1 MGLKWM
7 AHKIPSSEVG
17 VKINQWYTHICKFE
31 VDQAN
36 DMKRLVEEDIHEME
50 EDQDLLLYYSLMD
63 FRHQMMLQH
72 LTPVHAGNESLQAV
86 SFPKEIE
93 EAEDEM
99 TGLLGYYF
107 HFFHGMYAFT
117 QHRYIEAISYYK
129 HAEHQLILVT
139 DEIEKAEFYYKIA
152 EVYYHMK
159 QTYFSMHY
167 AKKARDI
174 YKKHQL
180 YGKRSIQCDFVMAG
194 NWIDVSQHQKA
205 LPYLE
210 KALKV
215 CEAMERKECTSYFKA
230 MALNNLG
237 TCHYSMGTYHTAT
250 VFFEQAISLYQ
261 KDQAAT
267 MIKSLFSLAL
277 TCFKLE
283 DMERASEAIK
293 EGMNQA
299 SILGDE
305 IYQLKFQFLQA
316 LYIETDSWEQL
327 RSALLGLRNKKMFA
341 DLEELALDAANYY
354 KERDMYKESSTF
366 FEIVI
371 EARTHIQKGDEMY
384 ENEA

>member
-1 MGLKWM
+1 M

-17 VKINQWYTHICKFE
+17 VKINQWYTHIRKFE
-31 VDQAN
+31 VEQAEE
-36 DMKRLVEEDIHEME
+36 MKHLVEQEIHEME

-63 FRHQMMLQH
+63 FRHQMMLRH
-72 LTPVHAGNESLQAV
+72 LSPVHEESEPFRSVHL
-86 SFPKEIE
+86 PKEIE
-93 EAEDEM
+93 DSQDEL

-107 HFFHGMYAFT
+107 HFFHGMYAFV

-129 HAEHQLILVT
+129 HAEQQLVLVT

-174 YKKHQL
+174 YREHRM
-180 YGKRSIQCDFVMAG
+180 YGKRSIQCDFVLAG
-194 NWIDVSQHQKA
+194 NWIDVNQFQKA

-215 CEAMERKECTSYFKA
+215 CEAIERQECTSFFKA

-237 TCHYSMGTYHTAT
+237 TCHYSMGNYHIASE
-250 VFFEQAISLYQ
+250 FFEQAISLYQ
-261 KDQAAT
+261 KDQTST

-277 TCFKLE
+277 ARFKVG
-283 DMERASEAIK
+283 DVGHASRLLQ
-293 EGMNQA
+293 EGMKQA
-299 SILGDE
+299 VMLKDE
-305 IYQLKFQFLQA
+305 IYQMKFKFLQA
-316 LYIETDSWEQL
+316 LYMDQGNCEEL
-327 RSALLGLRNKKMFA
+327 NMALFGLKSKKMFA

>member
-1 MGLKWM
+1 M

-31 VDQAN
+31 VKEAKE
-36 DMKRLVEEDIHEME
+36 MKRLVEQEIRDME

-72 LTPVHAGNESLQAV
+72 LSPIHAGSEPLHAV

-93 EAEDEM
+93 DAEDEM
-99 TGLLGYYF
+99 TGLLAYYF
-107 HFFHGMYAFT
+107 HFFHGMYAFI
-117 QHRYIEAISYYK
+117 QRRYIEAISYYK

-194 NWIDVSQHQKA
+194 NLIDVSQYQKA

-215 CEAMERKECTSYFKA
+215 CEALEIQECMSYFKA

-237 TCHYSMGTYHTAT
+237 TCHYSMGTYHTAS

-261 KDQAAT
+261 KDQAST
-267 MIKSLFSLAL
+267 MMKSLFSLAL
-277 TCFKLE
+277 TRFKLGDIE
-283 DMERASEAIK
+283 QAIQAVT
-293 EGMNQA
+293 EGMKQA
-299 SILGDE
+299 SLLEDE

-316 LYIETDSWEQL
+316 LYMEKNNCEKLI
-327 RSALLGLRNKKMFA
+327 SALFGLKRKKMFA

>member
-31 VDQAN
+31 LKQAKE
-36 DMKRLVEEDIHEME
+36 MKQIVEQEIHEME
-50 EDQDLLLYYSLMD
+50 EDQDLLLYYSLID

-72 LTPVHAGNESLQAV
+72 LSPAHAASESLQAV
-86 SFPKEIE
+86 SIPKEME
-93 EAEDEM
+93 DAEDEM

-107 HFFHGMYAFT
+107 HFFHGMYAFI
-117 QHRYIEAISYYK
+117 QNRYIEAISYYK

-194 NWIDVSQHQKA
+194 NWIDVNQHQKA

-210 KALKV
+210 KALKD
-215 CEAMERKECTSYFKA
+215 CEAIERQECTSYFKA

-250 VFFEQAISLYQ
+250 VYFEQAISLYQ

-277 TCFKLE
+277 TYFKLG
-283 DMERASEAIK
+283 DMARAKSVIDKGLHQSRLLE
-293 EGMNQA
+293 
-299 SILGDE
+299 DE

-316 LYIETDSWEQL
+316 LYMEKGSSEKL
-327 RSALLGLRNKKMFA
+327 RLALFGLKSKKMFA